1 MAMTES
7 TTALPPAGW
16 YPDPEGSDRKRWW
29 DGNGWTDQ
37 LQAPPVSAPRPLWA
51 DDSYVPP
58 EEPVAF
64 TMPEARPTIEPEPQ
78 RWQRGPAVRQPIVP
92 VAVKNTPAD
101 VGFILAIIGVVIN
114 PAGLLSL
121 AALILGFVGLRRSG
135 SATPPVG
142 RGRSIWAIVLGA
154 VGTILGVLSVV
165 LLVSVFT
172 TMGERTEDLVAR
184 NLSIEV
190 SNSITTELVNQG
202 IQTLG
207 NVECPKLPPIEPGS
221 AFQCSVNL
229 MSGETMIFDVEIRP
243 NGEVLWQ
250 SR

>member
-1 MAMTES
+1 MTES

-101 VGFILAIIGVVIN
+101 VGFILAIVGVVIN

-135 SATPPVG
+135 SSRPPVG
-142 RGRSIWAIVLGA
+142 KSRSIWAIVLGA
-154 VGTILGVLSVV
+154 LGMILAVLSIV
-165 LLVSVFT
+165 LLVNLFAA
-172 TMGERTEDLVAR
+172 MNDRQGELAARTLSMEVTI
-184 NLSIEV
+184 SIE
-190 SNSITTELVNQG
+190 TTLVEQG
-202 IQTLG
+202 IRTDG
-207 NVECPKLPPIEPGS
+207 PVECPQFPSTEAGS
-221 AFQCSVNL
+221 TFQCTAA
-229 MSGETMIFDVEIRP
+229 MFGGRTMFFDVEVRP
-243 NGEVLWQ
+243 NGDVVWQ

>member
-1 MAMTES
+1 MTES

-29 DGNGWTDQ
+29 DGSGWTDQ

-58 EEPVAF
+58 EEPVTF
-64 TMPEARPTIEPEPQ
+64 TVPQAPPSETEPQ

-135 SATPPVG
+135 TARPPVG

-154 VGTILGVLSVV
+154 VGTILGVLTVV
-165 LLVSVFT
+165 LVVNLFTSIGERSGEIAARSVSVSVT
-172 TMGERTEDLVAR
+172 A
-184 NLSIEV
+184 
-190 SNSITTELVNQG
+190 SITAALVDEGMAAEGTVQ
-202 IQTLG
+202 
-207 NVECPKLPPIEPGS
+207 CPAIPPIEPGS
-221 AFQCSVNL
+221 TWQCTAVSFDGRML
-229 MSGETMIFDVEIRP
+229 EFDVEVHQ
-243 NGEVLWQ
+243 NGDVVWQ
-250 SR
+250 LR

>member
-1 MAMTES
+1 MTES

-16 YPDPEGSDRKRWW
+16 YPDPEGGDRKRWW
-29 DGNGWTDQ
+29 DGSGWTDQ

-58 EEPVAF
+58 EEPVSF
-64 TMPEARPTIEPEPQ
+64 TIPEAKPTIEPEPQ
-78 RWQRGPAVRQPIVP
+78 RWQRGPAVRTPIVP

-101 VGFILAIIGVVIN
+101 VGFILALVGVVIN

-135 SATPPVG
+135 SARPPVG

-154 VGTILGVLSVV
+154 VGTVLGILSVV
-165 LLVSVFT
+165 LLVALFANVNARASEQAARELSNNLKVSIL
-172 TMGERTEDLVAR
+172 TEM
-184 NLSIEV
+184 V
-190 SNSITTELVNQG
+190 SHG
-202 IQTLG
+202 IDG
-207 NVECPKLPPIEPGS
+207 DVVCPELPPTEPGS
-221 AFQCSVNL
+221 TFQCTAEHL
-229 MSGETMIFDVEIRP
+229 GETLVFDVEVRE
-243 NGEVLWQ
+243 NGEALWQ